1 MNIDKVRGVELLEG
15 KKFLVAKIY
24 SCKVYVKKIGCNFVR
39 SKHFKNVFNI
49 NTLMFL
55 RLVYCLFRTILFVE
69 GCLGNNKKDKETNM

>member
-1 MNIDKVRGVELLEG
+1 MNIDKVRGMELLEG

-39 SKHFKNVFNI
+39 GKHFKNGFNI
-49 NTLMFL
+49 NTLMF
-55 RLVYCLFRTILFVE
+55 FVE